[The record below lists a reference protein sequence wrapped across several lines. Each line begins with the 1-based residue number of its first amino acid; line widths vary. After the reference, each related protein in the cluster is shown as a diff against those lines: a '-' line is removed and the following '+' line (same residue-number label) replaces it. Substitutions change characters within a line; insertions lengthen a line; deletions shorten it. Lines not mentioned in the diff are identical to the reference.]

1 MTRILSLVFLLL
13 AFADGSIVQKTIALD
28 NPDEDESYQTEEAN
42 DGRVNFASE
51 EESEHESEHADTAE
65 EASEEVSERL
75 SEEQSEE
82 RSEEHS
88 EESGA
93 IDTPSEYVREGVKE
107 VVKEDEEWI
116 HEHEELG
123 EEAIA
128 KHMNV
133 PIGVAIIAALFLGAV
148 VAEQKKKGRLAWLPE
163 SAVTIFVGVC
173 LGVWMKA
180 VLGRIPFFRDEE
192 TFNETCATLLNL
204 LLLPILM
211 FEAGWSTKYKD
222 FASQFNYIMLFAIFG
237 SLISFL
243 TVGCLIYQTGQW
255 GLHSVKMPRT
265 AFAYASLIA
274 ATDPVATLAVY
285 TELKVD
291 PLLNI
296 LVFGDS
302 IFNDAVAIVLFK
314 VLNNDSIM
322 GTVDS
327 RPSLK
332 ELTWKISAGICEIFG
347 GSLLVG
353 LLVGAVFLLTL
364 RFLHMRN
371 DPRLEVLSLVALAF
385 ICFSLAEA
393 IEMSGIIATMFCSIL
408 IGLYGRVHLTGIG
421 AMMGTYFLQQLARLM
436 DTSVF
441 LLVGFC
447 SVNLGY
453 KGLLFGAWAMLFCL
467 IGRAASVFPVAK
479 LSNVIKR
486 KTGRGAQI
494 PGNAMFMMW
503 HAALRGAISLTLSM
517 QLGGWVDNL
526 DGAGT
531 RHIMQTGT
539 YLLIIVFLFV
549 FGGSTEYSLEKLK
562 VPMGVSS
569 SDKLY
574 NEELSTSQKN
584 FLNKLDS
591 KFLTPI
597 LVGSMDAMTDAKRD
611 LQDMDVEDVLDSLG
625 KK

>member
-13 AFADGSIVQKTIALD
+13 ACADGSIVQKTIALD

-51 EESEHESEHADTAE
+51 EESEHADTAE

-116 HEHEELG
+116 HEHEEVG
-123 EEAIA
+123 EETIA

-133 PIGVAIIAALFLGAV
+133 PIGIAIIAALFLGAV

-222 FASQFNYIMLFAIFG
+222 FASQFDYIMLFAIFG
-237 SLISFL
+237 SLLSFI

-274 ATDPVATLAVY
+274 ATDPVATLATY

-327 RPSLK
+327 RPTLT
-332 ELTWKISAGICEIFG
+332 ELSYKISWGILDIFG
-347 GSLLVG
+347 GSVLVG
-353 LLVGAVFLLTL
+353 LVVGAIFLLTL
-364 RFLHMRN
+364 RFLDMQAA
-371 DPRLEVLSLVALAF
+371 PRLEVLSLVALAF

-393 IEMSGIIATMFCSIL
+393 VEMSGIIATMFCSML
-408 IGLYGRVHLTGIG
+408 IGLYGRVHLTGVG
-421 AMMGTYFLQQLARLM
+421 SLMGTYFLQQLARLM

-447 SVNLGY
+447 SVNLGM

-467 IGRAASVFPVAK
+467 IGRATSVFPMGF
-479 LSNVIKR
+479 LSNLIKR
-486 KTGRGAQI
+486 KSTPKGKQI
-494 PGNAMFMMW
+494 PLKSMFMMW

-517 QLGGWVDNL
+517 QLGGWVEHL
-526 DGAGT
+526 DGPGT

-539 YLLIIVFLFV
+539 YLLIIVFLFG
-549 FGGSTEYSLEKLK
+549 FGGTTELCLEKLK
-562 VPMGVSS
+562 IPMGVET
-569 SDKLY
+569 SDLFDT
-574 NEELSTSQKN
+574 ELSDSQKK
-584 FLNKLDS
+584 FLKNVDS
-591 KFLTPI
+591 KVLTPI
-597 LVGSMDAMTDAKRD
+597 FVGSKKGKEGPE
-611 LQDMDVEDVLDSLG
+611 LPEDVEKVLDRFG
-625 KK
+625 KA